1 VSSATLLRKENT
13 VKKLFVFAA
22 AACLAIVFAA
32 GAFARDARLD
42 SLVNQG
48 KVTEEEVAAAEVEG
62 PSTWMARDAYDVTI
76 GGYVQVWWKYV
87 DGADPDNEFLLR
99 RARMKI
105 TGRLGDAWGFV
116 INPEFAGTAE
126 LKDVGVW
133 YKFYNGRFFV
143 GQTKVPFM
151 LENITSS
158 SQLDTI
164 NRSAAATRFDDRDL
178 GLFVDYGFLE
188 GRAGVE
194 AAVTNGTGTNAAEEN
209 DEKDYTIRVW
219 AKPFLGSE
227 GPADGLT
234 VAAAYTMG
242 DHAEFDNLLTD
253 IGDFEHSAW
262 VASIQWEWNQ
272 LKFQGEYVD
281 MERDRGP
288 SGKGGTTGWYAYATY
303 DLPVDSMVITPV
315 VKYETLEPNATALAV
330 CGCNDGDWITLGVR
344 VSFIG
349 THDVKLE
356 ANYIIEDLEAGEDV
370 DEFIVQLQASF

>member
-1 VSSATLLRKENT
+1 M
-13 VKKLFVFAA
+13 KKLFVFAA

-42 SLVNQG
+42 YLVNQG
-48 KVTEEEVAAAEVEG
+48 KVTEEEVAAAEIEG

-76 GGYVQVWWKYV
+76 GGYVQAWWKYV
-87 DGADPDNEFLLR
+87 DGTDPDNEFTLK
-99 RARMKI
+99 RARVKI
-105 TGRLGDAWGFV
+105 TGHLGDAWGFV
-116 INPEFAGTAE
+116 ISPEFAGGAE

-133 YKFYNGRFFV
+133 YDLGDGTLFV

-158 SQLDTI
+158 SRLDTI
-164 NRSAAATRFDDRDL
+164 NRSTAARRFDDRDL

-188 GRAGVE
+188 GQVGLH

-209 DEKDYTIRVW
+209 DKKDYTIRVW
-219 AKPFLGSE
+219 GKPFLGGE

-234 VAAAYTMG
+234 VAAAYTTG
-242 DHAEFDNLLTD
+242 DHAEVDEFAAD

-262 VASIQWEWNQ
+262 VATIQWVWND

-303 DLPVDSMVITPV
+303 DLPVESVVITPV

-330 CGCNDGDWITLGVR
+330 CGCNNGEWITLGVR
-344 VSFIG
+344 ISFVG
-349 THDVKLE
+349 THDVKLD

-370 DEFIVQLQASF
+370 DEFVLQLQASF